1 MAVTTRNP
9 RTRGARAPL
18 SKERIFDAAV
28 TLVDGDGIEALSMRR
43 LGAALGVEAM
53 SLYNHV
59 PNKAAIV
66 DGIVERIIAE
76 IPEPP
81 TDLDDWADRIRFLA
95 RALRGVA
102 QAHPRAFALV
112 AAVPMKGPGALRPVE
127 GGLALLRRAGFSRR
141 DALLAF
147 GAVVGYVLGFALRE
161 CRILAGEEP
170 AFGFPDPGEVGAEFP
185 HVMEALPEAR
195 RLTPDHEFEFGLD
208 LLVAGLRARAPRV
221 RRARAS

>member
-1 MAVTTRNP
+1 MAAPKRARSSRTPLTR
-9 RTRGARAPL
+9 
-18 SKERIFDAAV
+18 ERIFDVAV
-28 TLVDGDGIEALSMRR
+28 RIVDADGVEALSMRR

-59 PNKAAIV
+59 PNKAAIL
-66 DGIVERIIAE
+66 DGVVERIIAE

-81 TDLDDWADRIRFLA
+81 EVLADWADQVRFLA

-102 QAHPRAFALV
+102 QAHPHAFALV
-112 AAVPMKGPGALRPVE
+112 AAVPVRGPEALRPVE
-127 GGLALLRRAGFSRR
+127 DGLALLGRAGFVGR

-185 HVMEALPEAR
+185 HLAAMLPVAAG
-195 RLTPDHEFEFGLD
+195 LTPDDEFEFGLD

-221 RRARAS
+221 RGKRAS